1 MSWRENSKSTTSKVQ
16 LNSGVTSSYQDGY
29 DDSLREML
37 PLLNQIGNRD
47 VVVDACLPPQLAN
60 DLRQNNVN
68 AIWVPAIR
76 GDGASDGEVER
87 QLLGGRWNH
96 QWGGGER
103 EKVLLTRD
111 VEFYKRVRSRAI
123 LISYKASNCTARR
136 IRSNESIKKE
146 LKRIIRYENSRS

>member
-1 MSWRENSKSTTSKVQ
+1 MSWRENLKSPMSRVR
-16 LNSGVTSSYQDGY
+16 LNSEAPSSYY
-29 DDSLREML
+29 DAYDESFVEML

-60 DLRQNNVN
+60 DLRQNNAN
-68 AIWVPAIR
+68 AIWVPAIL

-87 QLLGGRWNH
+87 QLLGGRWSK
-96 QWGGGER
+96 QWGGEER

-123 LISYKASNCTARR
+123 LASYRTSNFAARR
-136 IRSNESIKKE
+136 FRSNEAIKKE
-146 LKRIIRYENSRS
+146 LKKIIRYENSRS